1 MRGNRFGLSFH
12 HFGLAVRE
20 PSDAFRYLEALGYAV
35 SSTIFDTL
43 QQVNLALCCHQEMP
57 RVEVVWPGEDPSP
70 IDTLVKHRSGLV
82 YHLCY
87 TAADPER
94 AVAAI
99 AQTGLNIVAASI
111 PKEAVLF
118 GGREVSFF
126 FVENVGLIEII
137 RGDLAACRDELT
149 EQGDGA

>member
-20 PSDAFRYLEALGYAV
+20 PGDAFRYLQSLGYAV
-35 SSTIFDTL
+35 SPIIYDTL
-43 QQVNLALCCHQEMP
+43 QRVNLALCCHPEMP

-70 IDTLVKHRSGLV
+70 IDTMIKHRSGLV

-87 TAADPER
+87 TAADPES

-99 AQTGLNIVAASI
+99 EEAGLNVVAASI
-111 PKEAVLF
+111 PKEAALF
-118 GGREVSFF
+118 SGREVSFF

-137 RGDLAACRDELT
+137 RGDPTEWRYERAALNREV
-149 EQGDGA
+149 